1 MNINDMSTEQLQFIT
16 QYVPKNVVFL
26 RMAFCRHS
34 TVYCT
39 WGCIVVAPVGRPVL
53 VYDNICAVF
62 SLFICVVS
70 TVYAVCVIV
79 YYNLFDWNDLIVSVI
94 SL

>member
-1 MNINDMSTEQLQFIT
+1 MSTEQLQFIT

-26 RMAFCRHS
+26 SMAFCRHS

-53 VYDNICAVF
+53 

>member
-1 MNINDMSTEQLQFIT
+1 MSTEQLQFIT

-26 RMAFCRHS
+26 SMAFCRHS

-53 VYDNICAVF
+53 VYDNILLSSVCSSVWYLQYLQF
-62 SLFICVVS
+62 VWLFTTIC
-70 TVYAVCVIV
+70 
-79 YYNLFDWNDLIVSVI
+79 LIEMI
-94 SL
+94 WLCP

>member
-34 TVYCT
+34 TVPE
-39 WGCIVVAPVGRPVL
+39 VVL
-53 VYDNICAVF
+53 
-62 SLFICVVS
+62 
-70 TVYAVCVIV
+70 
-79 YYNLFDWNDLIVSVI
+79 
-94 SL
+94 

>member
-1 MNINDMSTEQLQFIT
+1 MSTEQLQFIT

-26 RMAFCRHS
+26 SMAFCRHS

-53 VYDNICAVF
+53 VYD
-62 SLFICVVS
+62 ICVVS

>member
-16 QYVPKNVVFL
+16 QYVPKN
-26 RMAFCRHS
+26 
-34 TVYCT
+34 
-39 WGCIVVAPVGRPVL
+39 
-53 VYDNICAVF
+53 
-62 SLFICVVS
+62 
-70 TVYAVCVIV
+70 VYAVCVIV